1 MAGVAKDFE
10 KRDWL
15 LVAAA
20 ATLIAGYLG
29 IGHFSVESKAPWYDE
44 KLAASQ
50 LAQRAMASVRAEKL
64 ARGIAIDRTA
74 DVNETGLIGLRSS
87 SGVGAQAASATA
99 DASIKS
105 LIAYP
110 LFGTQQLARS
120 LGRSDY
126 QSLWT
131 DMPDSMAEDTTGLR
145 RAPAF

>member
-29 IGHFSVESKAPWYDE
+29 IGYFSVESKAPWYDE

-64 ARGIAIDRTA
+64 ARGIAIAPGTW
-74 DVNETGLIGLRSS
+74 VSTGAITGIHEIRP
-87 SGVGAQAASATA
+87 GQRG
-99 DASIKS
+99 DA
-105 LIAYP
+105 
-110 LFGTQQLARS
+110 LFDGKIRVS
-120 LGRSDY
+120 C
-126 QSLWT
+126 
-131 DMPDSMAEDTTGLR
+131 EITG
-145 RAPAF
+145 